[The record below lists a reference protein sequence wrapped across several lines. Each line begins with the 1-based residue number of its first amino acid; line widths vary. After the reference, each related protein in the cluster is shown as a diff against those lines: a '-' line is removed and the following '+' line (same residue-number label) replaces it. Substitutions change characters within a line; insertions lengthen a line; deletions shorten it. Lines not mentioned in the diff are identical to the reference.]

1 MATASWRGVEEGE
14 KNEERGRKTDLEK
27 QRDMLRKDRR
37 PWRETDRQTEIEV
50 QTETERSER

>member
-1 MATASWRGVEEGE
+1 MRKGGE
-14 KNEERGRKTDLEK
+14 KQTWRNREI
-27 QRDMLRKDRR
+27 MLRKDRR